1 MLLKDLIH
9 SYSIKTP
16 GKYSFDGSD
25 VLFLGWVSIMYS
37 NSQDR
42 LAELLFVNT
51 AVNCYEIMVADIKPN
66 IQSYSSITPNAYVDF
81 YTSKGYI
88 QSSVY
93 SPLTDSPVVERKDRL
108 FPMVRKLLAV
118 K

>member
-51 AVNCYEIMVADIKPN
+51 AVNCYKIMVADIKPN
-66 IQSYSSITPNAYVDF
+66 IQSCSSITPNAYVDF
-81 YTSKGYI
+81 YT
-88 QSSVY
+88 SSVY